1 MNIKTITILSLVGT
15 FLYGCDSQTADKV
28 KNKVENSLNASPSV
42 MNNVVNDI
50 TSAAQEAA
58 TFVKKGG
65 SVILEKAKESVST
78 SLSEKSS
85 EIKEGLKSNIN
96 IDKLKSQLNGGTSSV
111 DGVVDSFETSVKSNI
126 ATVAPVISAN
136 TPGVTSAVELEQAE
150 SAQAAST
157 EAETTAIELAAGK
170 KIFTAK
176 CFACHGTGAA
186 GAPTLTDASWNERKQ
201 QGINILMDHAL
212 KGFKGMKGYMPAKG
226 GDATLLDEEVSA
238 SVQYMVSVAN

>member
-1 MNIKTITILSLVGT
+1 MNIKTITILSLVVS

-28 KNKVENSLNASPSV
+28 KNKAENNIEATPAG
-42 MNNVVNDI
+42 MNNVVNDV
-50 TSAAQEAA
+50 TSAAEEAA

-78 SLSEKSS
+78 SLIEKSS
-85 EIKEGLKSNIN
+85 EIKEDLKSNIDL
-96 IDKLKSQLNGGTSSV
+96 DKLKSQLNGATSSA
-111 DGVVDSFETSVKSNI
+111 DGVVNSSVTSVKSNI

-136 TPGVTSAVELEQAE
+136 TPGMTSAAE
-150 SAQAAST
+150 S
-157 EAETTAIELAAGK
+157 TAIELAAGK
-170 KIFTAK
+170 KIYTAK
-176 CFACHGTGAA
+176 CFTCHGTGAA
-186 GAPTLTDASWNERKQ
+186 GAPRLTDASWTERKE

-238 SVQYMVSVAN
+238 SVQYMVSVTN